1 MRGRVEAVMRQM
13 ETSLLDGTWR
23 AGTKLPAERVLAGQY
38 DVARNTVREAIQ
50 RLAARGLV
58 QSRRGA
64 GVFVTDQ
71 LRTGFASPWGQL
83 VADHPALRDDI
94 LEFRRVLEGATAYF
108 AALRASD
115 EDLARIRTLLRELE
129 RTRDADDKVAEAD
142 ADAKLHEVIAQ
153 ASHNAM
159 FLHLHTSVLGVLRE
173 HITLNGTGLREQDE
187 SASGLLLLQHR
198 TLCDAILARRPEE
211 ARTAMQTHID
221 FVRARVGDDVYVPG
235 SGWTSA
241 PEAGAKGTRGVAGAG
256 AAKGRGEG
264 WGGGR
269 AEGRGEGQGGGRAE
283 DQGDG
288 RGQGRSGRAG
298 RAGDGSALARAADG
312 TTGSRSGAV
321 ARRRTGTSRGT

>member
-1 MRGRVEAVMRQM
+1 MKDRGTERDSARGRVDAVLRRM
-13 ETSLLDGTWR
+13 ETALLDGTWR
-23 AGTKLPAERVLAGQY
+23 AGEKLPSERTLALDY
-38 DVARNTVREAIQ
+38 AVARNTVREAIQ

-115 EDLARIRTLLRELE
+115 DELAAIRMRLQALE
-129 RTRDADDKVAEAD
+129 RARAADDKAAEAA
-142 ADAKLHEVIAQ
+142 ADAQLHETIAQ

-173 HITLNGTGLREQDE
+173 HIASGGTGLRERHDE
-187 SASGLLLLQHR
+187 ASGQLLLQHR
-198 TLCDAILARRPEE
+198 TLCEAILARRPEE

-221 FVRARVGDDVYVPG
+221 FVRASAETPE
-235 SGWTSA
+235 SGPTSA
-241 PEAGAKGTRGVAGAG
+241 PE
-256 AAKGRGEG
+256 
-264 WGGGR
+264 R
-269 AEGRGEGQGGGRAE
+269 ARKARRA
-283 DQGDG
+283 
-288 RGQGRSGRAG
+288 
-298 RAGDGSALARAADG
+298 ALARRPRAK
-312 TTGSRSGAV
+312 TVTV
-321 ARRRTGTSRGT
+321 

>member
-1 MRGRVEAVMRQM
+1 MAMRDRAATRGRVETVMRQM

-23 AGTKLPAERVLAGQY
+23 AGTKLPSERVLALEY
-38 DVARNTVREAIQ
+38 EVARNTVREAIQ

-71 LRTGFASPWGQL
+71 LRTGFVSPWGQL

-115 EDLARIRTLLRELE
+115 EDLARIRALMQELE
-129 RTRDADDKVAEAD
+129 RTREADDKAAEAD

-173 HITLNGTGLREQDE
+173 HITINGTGLRVQNED
-187 SASGLLLLQHR
+187 APGLLLQQHR
-198 TLCDAILARRPEE
+198 TLCEAIVARRPEE

-221 FVRARVGDDVYVPG
+221 FVRTRVGEEIGWPESGPTGDGAAWAGANGSSPSTNGGAAGASAFQSAKPGKSAKRARNAGTDKRTTGRAATPAGSVGAARV
-235 SGWTSA
+235 
-241 PEAGAKGTRGVAGAG
+241 
-256 AAKGRGEG
+256 
-264 WGGGR
+264 
-269 AEGRGEGQGGGRAE
+269 
-283 DQGDG
+283 
-288 RGQGRSGRAG
+288 
-298 RAGDGSALARAADG
+298 
-312 TTGSRSGAV
+312 
-321 ARRRTGTSRGT
+321 RRRPQAREA

>member
-1 MRGRVEAVMRQM
+1 MRDRAGAHGRVETVMRRM
-13 ETSLLDGTWR
+13 ETALLDGSWR
-23 AGTKLPAERVLAGQY
+23 AGEKLPSERVLAQDYG
-38 DVARNTVREAIQ
+38 VARNTVREAIQ

-58 QSRRGA
+58 ASRAGA

-115 EDLARIRTLLRELE
+115 DDLVRIRSLMDELE
-129 RTRDADDKVAEAD
+129 RTRESDDKGAEAD

-173 HITLNGTGLREQDE
+173 HITINGTGLREQNED
-187 SASGLLLLQHR
+187 ASGLLLLQHR

-221 FVRARVGDDVYVPG
+221 FVRARVGEESGLLETGPTSERALWPG
-235 SGWTSA
+235 SPKAIAAPKPAPKLAPKPTRKRRASRTS
-241 PEAGAKGTRGVAGAG
+241 
-256 AAKGRGEG
+256 
-264 WGGGR
+264 
-269 AEGRGEGQGGGRAE
+269 
-283 DQGDG
+283 
-288 RGQGRSGRAG
+288 
-298 RAGDGSALARAADG
+298 SA
-312 TTGSRSGAV
+312 
-321 ARRRTGTSRGT
+321 

>member
-1 MRGRVEAVMRQM
+1 MSMSDKESARGRVDAVLRRM
-13 ETSLLDGTWR
+13 ETALLDGTWR
-23 AGTKLPAERVLAGQY
+23 AGEKLPSERTLALEFA
-38 DVARNTVREAIQ
+38 VARNTVREAIQ

-115 EDLARIRTLLRELE
+115 DELAAIRAQLRELE
-129 RTRDADDKVAEAD
+129 RARAADDKSAEAA
-142 ADAKLHEVIAQ
+142 ADAKLHEAIAQ

-173 HITLNGTGLREQDE
+173 HIATGGTGLRERHGE
-187 SASGLLLLQHR
+187 ASAHLLLQHR
-198 TLCDAILARRPEE
+198 TLCEAILARRPEE

-221 FVRARVGDDVYVPG
+221 FVRASVE
-235 SGWTSA
+235 A
-241 PEAGAKGTRGVAGAG
+241 PETGRTSTPKRARKPKATAATRRPRAKTV
-256 AAKGRGEG
+256 
-264 WGGGR
+264 
-269 AEGRGEGQGGGRAE
+269 
-283 DQGDG
+283 
-288 RGQGRSGRAG
+288 
-298 RAGDGSALARAADG
+298 
-312 TTGSRSGAV
+312 TV
-321 ARRRTGTSRGT
+321 